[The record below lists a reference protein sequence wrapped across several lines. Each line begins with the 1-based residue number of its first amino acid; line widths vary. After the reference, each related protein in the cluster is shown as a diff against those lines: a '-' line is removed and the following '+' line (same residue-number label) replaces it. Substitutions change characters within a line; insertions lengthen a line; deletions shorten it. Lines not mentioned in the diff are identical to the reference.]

1 MNQSNTSHEKITPV
15 DTRVDI
21 PLRCVRLARSSA
33 SRRARLFVS
42 SSRCVQ
48 STKRC
53 ILNMQPTKSNL
64 DEAKRAAPALFA
76 EVGDWFKL
84 YWQDGDATAIDT
96 FQYLG
101 RTRGVAPPGYL
112 TFKLI
117 SRSDG
122 PSEVTDGMCEA
133 VGAPD
138 PAP

>member
-1 MNQSNTSHEKITPV
+1 
-15 DTRVDI
+15 
-21 PLRCVRLARSSA
+21 
-33 SRRARLFVS
+33 
-42 SSRCVQ
+42 
-48 STKRC
+48 
-53 ILNMQPTKSNL
+53 MQPTKSNL

-133 VGAPD
+133 VGAPNPD
-138 PAP
+138 YAPTDNTWLGGNTGTIDKTVLCLYPAQCGEFYSVA